1 MKEINKE
8 ILKEKLKS
16 TQDRDRDYIRFLQQ
30 LTDKDLVKNFITEVK
45 QRNFLR
51 DLYKQNTIEFDNY
64 FKYSGKTEETTGVYK
79 RIEKNEGIYQ
89 KWIQKNPK
97 ADMMSNYM
105 QLRWIEHRYKS
116 NKKDKNGRK
125 IK

>member
-8 ILKEKLKS
+8 ILKEKLKPS
-16 TQDRDRDYIRFLQQ
+16 SDRDYIRFLQQ
-30 LTDKDLVKNFITEVK
+30 LTDKDLVDYFIAEVK

-51 DLYKQNTIEFDNY
+51 DLYKKNTIEFDNY
-64 FKYSGKTEETTGVYK
+64 FKYSGKVEETKEGSYK
-79 RIEKNEGIYQ
+79 EYEKFIR
-89 KWIQKNPK
+89 KNPM
-97 ADMMSNYM
+97 ADKMREHM

-116 NKKDKNGRK
+116 NQKDKNYGK

>member
-30 LTDKDLVKNFITEVK
+30 LTDKDLVDNFIAEVK

-64 FKYSGKTEETTGVYK
+64 FKYSGKTEETKEGSYK
-79 RIEKNEGIYQ
+79 EYEK
-89 KWIQKNPK
+89 WVRKNPM
-97 ADMMSNYM
+97 ADKMREHM